1 MIPASSIT
9 VSAFAKINLT
19 LRVLGTRADD
29 FHDVRTVLHT
39 IDLSDRIV
47 CTVRRGPLR
56 LRCRTRAVPVDSTNL
71 VWRAAEALW
80 RASGRTGEPRDL
92 SLTLTKRIP
101 ARAGLGG
108 GSSDAAATLTA
119 LSRLW
124 RIDLPPAE
132 LAQVAAGL
140 GSDVP
145 FFLCG
150 GAALGVGRGDEVYPL
165 PDLPPWWAL
174 IAVPPFG
181 VSTADAYGWRDGD
194 ADGRAGRDAQPP
206 LDPRVTRTWLGR
218 LSALQHDLQAP
229 VARRHPWIA
238 DTVTRLQGAGAL
250 LAGMSGSGSAVYG
263 LFASRAGAH
272 AARRRL
278 PTRHTRALHVTRL
291 LSRPAFARAA
301 QPRAT

>member
-1 MIPASSIT
+1 MSSIT

-19 LRVLGTRADD
+19 LRVLGARADD

-56 LRCRTRAVPVDSTNL
+56 LRCRTRGVPVDSTNL

-80 RASGRTGEPRDL
+80 RASGRTAEPRDL

-194 ADGRAGRDAQPP
+194 ADDGAGREAEPT

-218 LSALQHDLQAP
+218 LSARQNDLQAP

-238 DTVTRLQGAGAL
+238 DTVARLQGAGAL

-263 LFASRAGAH
+263 LFASRAGAL

-278 PTRHTRALHVTRL
+278 PTRHARALHVTRL

-301 QPRAT
+301 RPRAN